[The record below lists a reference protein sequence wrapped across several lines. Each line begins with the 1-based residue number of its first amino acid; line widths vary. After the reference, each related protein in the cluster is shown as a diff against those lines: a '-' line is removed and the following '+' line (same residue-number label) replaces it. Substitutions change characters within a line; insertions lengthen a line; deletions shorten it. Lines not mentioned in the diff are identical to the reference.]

1 MIRLGRRM
9 GKTGNKQKNTKP
21 MKVKAKSKAKPARKT
36 QPLQEGKRKGEPLQE
51 GKTKALTKRNL
62 NKLGELSLG
71 ERVAMAGEEETEEAA
86 VETLKETMSKQD
98 HSKAWGQ
105 HNTWL
110 KKQPQEEQEAHA
122 QKSKKEKG
130 EAVVL
135 WLLKTKVQ
143 RFQHHSQE
151 VKGSSSTLQ
160 KKGGCP

>member
-1 MIRLGRRM
+1 MA
-9 GKTGNKQKNTKP
+9 
-21 MKVKAKSKAKPARKT
+21 V
-36 QPLQEGKRKGEPLQE
+36 
-51 GKTKALTKRNL
+51 
-62 NKLGELSLG
+62 
-71 ERVAMAGEEETEEAA
+71 AGEEETEEAA
-86 VETLKETMSKQD
+86 VETLKGTMSKQD

-151 VKGSSSTLQ
+151 VKGSWPAYIYGVAP
-160 KKGGCP
+160 GGELPFPSLGKAKIID

>member
-1 MIRLGRRM
+1 MA
-9 GKTGNKQKNTKP
+9 
-21 MKVKAKSKAKPARKT
+21 V
-36 QPLQEGKRKGEPLQE
+36 
-51 GKTKALTKRNL
+51 
-62 NKLGELSLG
+62 
-71 ERVAMAGEEETEEAA
+71 AGEEETEEAA
-86 VETLKETMSKQD
+86 VETLKGTMSKQD

-151 VKGSSSTLQ
+151 VKGSCPADIYYEWLQ
-160 KKGGCP
+160 EASYQKSLLGKSDDFID